1 MLVSYDFSSRV
12 EENQELANYE
22 WDQAEE
28 TGDEYIERI
37 NRKMR
42 IAETVIRCQRLRG
55 LERKSENVSQ
65 VIYCTIGLSQ
75 RAVSLKTFCH
85 ASPLSQNAASIEP
98 QVAKSSG
105 GIWSYFGF
113 SSGSSNHNNNNNAAI
128 QEFDPA
134 IDNTNNNAANR

>member
-75 RAVSLKTFCH
+75 RAVSFKNILSRLSPFSERRVDR
-85 ASPLSQNAASIEP
+85 ASGRQKQRRNL
-98 QVAKSSG
+98 VVFRLFL
-105 GIWSYFGF
+105 W
-113 SSGSSNHNNNNNAAI
+113 
-128 QEFDPA
+128 
-134 IDNTNNNAANR
+134 